1 MKYKVKILKQPK
13 YQDGGDMQ
21 QGDDTQNQILQ
32 IIQAFAEANGVD
44 PKELMT
50 KLQALGAEDQQQAI
64 VQMYQSLQGGGQEE
78 EQGYAQEQMQPGM
91 QQQMGYGE
99 EEEQDEEDDMQMAA
113 YGGQMGYGLDLG
125 SRRLWMNQDDDEQS
139 MVNRSIKEVPRDE
152 ANIEAEGGETALV
165 PNKTGSGNS
174 HFNIQ
179 GNRHTQ
185 GGVPL
190 NVPEGTF
197 IYSDT
202 KKMKLGGAV
211 LNVFGKSD
219 KTNKKYTPAAL
230 AKQYNL
236 NKYTAILESPK
247 SSQLERRTAELM
259 IQNYNKK
266 LAQLALVQ
274 EGKKGY
280 PQGIPKVAEEYYAK
294 TKAYVESQQARNKPQ
309 QEMQEQ
315 QSGRDVDQDMEQGEQ
330 MQAMY
335 GMGFKYGGGLQKFQG
350 DKESSQFNGVP
361 YSYDDPVV
369 KENNSS
375 DALSDEYTLN
385 DPVLNDNSS
394 DVLPDDYV
402 PKEDVITNYG
412 FGIGKGG
419 KKGMLANSKLSL
431 PESDVPN
438 NVYQPFN
445 YNSAMNEFEQA
456 KNKIN
461 NMQVGFSPITTNP
474 DGTPSGSDAMR
485 FNYMKNHPES
495 FKLNYTYNN
504 NGKEDEDEFGKYKQ
518 NIGYGLSN
526 EDKAAIRFAQRSLPF
541 PGVRPSKS
549 TIKLQRPE
557 TRYADPSRALAA
569 NTEQY
574 NAARQA
580 SAMFAGPQSRYSFN
594 AGQYGKNAADIIGQY
609 ANQNVQAGNIAANQT
624 ADINNK
630 QMMFDAEQTKNYND
644 AYREYARKLWNDK
657 IAYDRGVTAAKI
669 QGSQNARDRYN
680 MNISESPY
688 FASDDATGRMY
699 FHSPKSRNAFYNQKT
714 DNTNNFYA
722 SAWKMAQKEADEM
735 DFKSDKERESY
746 IDKAAEYYSK
756 QFTPSKRKA

>member
-13 YQDGGDMQ
+13 YQDGGGASMQ

-44 PKELMT
+44 PRELMT
-50 KLQALGAEDQQQAI
+50 KLQTLGAEDQQQAI
-64 VQMYQSLQGGGQEE
+64 VQMYQSLQGDGQEE
-78 EQGYAQEQMQPGM
+78 EQGYAQEQMQLGM

-99 EEEQDEEDDMQMAA
+99 EDEDEEDDTQMAA

-125 SRRLWMNQDDDEQS
+125 SRRLWMNQDGDEQS

-202 KKMKLGGAV
+202 KKMKLGGDV

-219 KTNKKYTPAAL
+219 KTSKKYTPAAL

-315 QSGRDVDQDMEQGEQ
+315 QSGRDVDQDMEQAEQ

-369 KENNSS
+369 KENNLS
-375 DALSDEYTLN
+375 DALSDEYTVN

-461 NMQVGFSPITTNP
+461 NMQVGFSPRTINP
-474 DGTPSGSDAMR
+474 DGTPSGIDAISK
-485 FNYMKNHPES
+485 NHMKNHPELY
-495 FKLNYTYNN
+495 KLNYTYNKD
-504 NGKEDEDEFGKYKQ
+504 GKEDEDENEFGKYKQ

-688 FASDDATGRMY
+688 FISDDATGRIV
-699 FHSPKSRNAFYNQKT
+699 FNSPKDMKAFYDQKASS
-714 DNTNNFYA
+714 NKIMSASEY
-722 SAWKMAQKEADEM
+722 SAWAVSQGYKEPTLKDYN
-735 DFKSDKERESY
+735 DYVERMQGS
-746 IDKAAEYYSK
+746 SK
-756 QFTPSKRKA
+756 NTSKLTA

>member
-13 YQDGGDMQ
+13 YQEGGDMQ
-21 QGDDTQNQILQ
+21 QQGGDAQSQVIQ
-32 IIQAFAEANGVD
+32 IIKAYAEATGVD
-44 PKELMT
+44 PQQLIA
-50 KLQALGAEDQQQAI
+50 KLQSLGEKEQQQAI
-64 VQMYQSLQGGGQEE
+64 TQMYQALQGGGQEE
-78 EQGYAQEQMQPGM
+78 EQGQEQMQPGM
-91 QQQMGYGE
+91 QQQMGYEEEEEGE
-99 EEEQDEEDDMQMAA
+99 EEGDMQMAA

-139 MVNRSIKEVPRDE
+139 MVNRSIKEVPRNE

-165 PNKTGSGNS
+165 PNKNNNGNS

-202 KKMKLGGAV
+202 KKMKLGGSV
-211 LNVFGKSD
+211 LNVFGKSE
-219 KTNKKYTPAAL
+219 KSSKKYTPAAL
-230 AKQYNL
+230 AKQYDL
-236 NKYTAILESPK
+236 NKYNAILESPK
-247 SSQLERRTAELM
+247 SSQIQKRTAELM

-315 QSGRDVDQDMEQGEQ
+315 QSEEDVDQDMEQGEQ

-335 GMGFKYGGGLQKFQG
+335 GMGFKYGGGLQRFQG
-350 DKESSQFNGVP
+350 DKGGSQFNGVP
-361 YSYDDPVV
+361 YSYDKPPLTQDDFLGNYTPE
-369 KENNSS
+369 ENV
-375 DALSDEYTLN
+375 T
-385 DPVLNDNSS
+385 
-394 DVLPDDYV
+394 
-402 PKEDVITNYG
+402 TNYG

-419 KKGMLANSKLSL
+419 KKEMLANLKISL

-438 NVYQPFN
+438 NVYKPFN
-445 YNSAMNEFEQA
+445 YNLAMNEFQQA
-456 KNKIN
+456 KDKIN
-461 NMQVGFSPITTNP
+461 NMQVGFSPRTINP
-474 DGTPSGSDAMR
+474 DGTPSGIDAISK
-485 FNYMKNHPES
+485 NHMKNHPELY
-495 FKLNYTYNN
+495 KLNYTYNKD
-504 NGKEDEDEFGKYKQ
+504 GKEDE
-518 NIGYGLSN
+518 N
-526 EDKAAIRFAQRSLPF
+526 EDKDEAIDKSNIKYGWTNPDRLNLLNSFINLA
-541 PGVRPSKS
+541 GVRKS
-549 TIKLQRPE
+549 TPFEPTVKFQRPE

-580 SAMFAGPQSRYSFN
+580 SAMFAGPQSRYSLN

-609 ANQNVQAGNIAANQT
+609 ANQNIQTGNAAANQA

-630 QMMFDAEQTKNYND
+630 Q
-644 AYREYARKLWNDK
+644 
-657 IAYDRGVTAAKI
+657 IAYDAQRSKRLYDAGVI
-669 QGSQNARDRYN
+669 SEQQYQNAMRQARAGVLQAYTQGTKNAADLYN
-680 MNISESPY
+680 MSMSQSPY
-688 FASDDATGRMY
+688 YAINPRTQTMYFNSGKALGKYFNQKSDNSLTDKNIVDGAKALGISVPDYIKLKNFQRGLATDSDDAT
-699 FHSPKSRNAFYNQKT
+699 KT
-714 DNTNNFYA
+714 
-722 SAWKMAQKEADEM
+722 K
-735 DFKSDKERESY
+735 
-746 IDKAAEYYSK
+746 
-756 QFTPSKRKA
+756 